1 MDTHD
6 KSGLPGPGHEK
17 VSEPPTRRGVLGL
30 AAASM
35 LLGGAASASARAAPP
50 VPGSQR
56 HVIVVG
62 GGFCGVTAA
71 RELREC
77 GVRVTLLEA
86 RNRLGGRTFTSDFA
100 GHQVDFGGTW
110 VHWLQPHVWA
120 EISRY
125 GVALDE
131 TPGAVADRIIYLDKQ
146 GRRHETTAAEQ
157 WPRLEKSVS
166 DLFEGGYSI
175 MPRPAEPLADATW
188 MKADTYSLRQ
198 KNRRDADARRCA
210 ANRRFHD
217 PCMGQRTR
225 KRSILDRHDAL
236 VRTDR
241 V

>member
-175 MPRPAEPLADATW
+175 MPRPAE
-188 MKADTYSLRQ
+188 
-198 KNRRDADARRCA
+198 RRCPA
-210 ANRRFHD
+210 R
-217 PCMGQRTR
+217 C
-225 KRSILDRHDAL
+225 
-236 VRTDR
+236 
-241 V
+241 

>member
-1 MDTHD
+1 M
-6 KSGLPGPGHEK
+6 
-17 VSEPPTRRGVLGL
+17 V
-30 AAASM
+30 
-35 LLGGAASASARAAPP
+35 ASARAAPP

-157 WPRLEKSVS
+157 WL
-166 DLFEGGYSI
+166 I
-175 MPRPAEPLADATW
+175 W
-188 MKADTYSLRQ
+188 
-198 KNRRDADARRCA
+198 
-210 ANRRFHD
+210 
-217 PCMGQRTR
+217 
-225 KRSILDRHDAL
+225 
-236 VRTDR
+236 VRMDS
-241 V
+241 